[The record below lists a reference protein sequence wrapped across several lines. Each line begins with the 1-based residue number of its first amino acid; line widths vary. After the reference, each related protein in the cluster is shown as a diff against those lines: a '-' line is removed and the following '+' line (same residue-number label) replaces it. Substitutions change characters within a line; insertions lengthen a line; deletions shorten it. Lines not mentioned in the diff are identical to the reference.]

1 MVKMFL
7 DSANINY
14 NRHDAKLIKPNLA
27 NRNTPLIL
35 KTKIEMSVYHSN
47 QNPNP

>member
-27 NRNTPLIL
+27 NRNTPLIQFIR
-35 KTKIEMSVYHSN
+35 IELVDRKA
-47 QNPNP
+47 